1 VVGLGRATEILM
13 LGEPVPAE
21 DCLRIGL
28 CHRVVPADR
37 VVAEASALAERLA
50 RGPRFALGMTKVLL
64 DQEQAMSL
72 EQGLEAEAQAQQICM
87 QTRDFREAYQA
98 FVDKRE
104 PAFEGR

>member
-1 VVGLGRATEILM
+1 
-13 LGEPVPAE
+13 
-21 DCLRIGL
+21 
-28 CHRVVPADR
+28 
-37 VVAEASALAERLA
+37 
-50 RGPRFALGMTKVLL
+50 MTKVLL